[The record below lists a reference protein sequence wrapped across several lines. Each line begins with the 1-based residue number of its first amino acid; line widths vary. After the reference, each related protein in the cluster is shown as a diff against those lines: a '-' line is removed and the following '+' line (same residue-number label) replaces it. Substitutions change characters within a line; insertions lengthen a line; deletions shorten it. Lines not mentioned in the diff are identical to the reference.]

1 MILFFL
7 SFIIICRNECKY
19 LVENSCYGCDVFL
32 WWLIFSS
39 LLYFAYLFILFFT
52 SQLHIDSH
60 HDPTSPTT
68 KEEVDFFKEHVDI
81 IDSNPLSDNQKLFSS
96 SEPQPIKNGNIKKE
110 EFGKTWLNSTGF

>member
-1 MILFFL
+1 MDVMCFCDDWYSLVFFIL
-7 SFIIICRNECKY
+7 
-19 LVENSCYGCDVFL
+19 
-32 WWLIFSS
+32 LI
-39 LLYFAYLFILFFT
+39 YLFILFFT

-110 EFGKTWLNSTGF
+110 EFGMTWLNSTGFLKD